1 MQTQAEQ
8 KLDLSQ
14 FWGSASFTQYGM
26 FTKDVASEGVMYLAE
41 EMGAYWL
48 LDSLTACFMELKEKH
63 DFLVIK
69 LKPIHSHGM
78 QILLEDGND
87 NLWYTHEVEFTNF
100 NFSKLPVDFAIW
112 AARNEIGSY
121 TLYLPSEH

>member
-1 MQTQAEQ
+1 MQTQADVA
-8 KLDLSQ
+8 LNLNQ
-14 FWGSASFTQYGM
+14 FTGSASFTKYGM

-48 LDSLTACFMELKEKH
+48 LDSLTACFMELEDKQ
-63 DFLVIK
+63 DFIVIK

-78 QILLEDGND
+78 QISLEDGND
-87 NLWYTHEVEFTNF
+87 NLLYSHTVEFTDF
-100 NFSKLPVDFAIW
+100 NFSKVPADFSIW

>member
-1 MQTQAEQ
+1 MQTQADVA
-8 KLDLSQ
+8 LNLNQ
-14 FWGSASFTQYGM
+14 FTGSASFTRYNM

-48 LDSLTACFMELKEKH
+48 LDSLTACFINLKEKH

-78 QILLEDGND
+78 QILLEDGNE
-87 NLWYTHEVEFTNF
+87 NLWYTHEVEFTDF
-100 NFSKLPVDFAIW
+100 NFSKVPADFAIW

>member
-1 MQTQAEQ
+1 MQTQAEAP
-8 KLDLSQ
+8 LNLNQ
-14 FWGSASFTQYGM
+14 FTGSASFTKYGM

-48 LDSLTACFMELKEKH
+48 LDSLTACLMEVKSKE
-63 DFLVIK
+63 DFIVFK
-69 LKPIHSHGM
+69 LTPIHSSGM
-78 QILLEDGND
+78 QITLEDGNE
-87 NLWYTHEVEFTNF
+87 NTVYSHEVEFTDF
-100 NFSKLPVDFAIW
+100 NFSKVPADFSIW